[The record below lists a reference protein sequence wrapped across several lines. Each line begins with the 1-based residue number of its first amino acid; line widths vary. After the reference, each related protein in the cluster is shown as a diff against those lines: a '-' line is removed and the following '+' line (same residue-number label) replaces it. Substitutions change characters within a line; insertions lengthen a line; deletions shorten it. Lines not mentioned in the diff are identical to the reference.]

1 MIRRREFMALLGG
14 AAAGWP
20 MAASAQQQGRV
31 RRIGVLMNLAADD
44 PEGQARVA
52 AFLQGLQETGWVV
65 GRNAQIDIRW
75 GLGGDPEPIRKN
87 VTELVALT
95 PDAILATTFPIVA
108 ALQQATRA
116 VPIVFAGLI
125 DPVGAGLVASL
136 ARPGGNTTGF
146 ASYEYG
152 LSVKWLELLKQVA
165 PRVTRV
171 AVLRD
176 SLTPVGI
183 GQLAAIQGVAPSFGV
198 ELTPLVVRDA
208 GEIEPAVAAFARNPN
223 DGLIV
228 TIGTLTDAH
237 RDVVG
242 KLAARYRCPRSIL
255 SPSSSGAVAS
265 FPTDPTSSIRIGAQP
280 ATSIAFSRAKTR
292 PTFQFSRPRKSTW
305 PSISRQPRR
314 SGSKSRP
321 RYSPAPTRSSNDPT
335 PRVHH
340 AARRRG
346 GRLAAGGKGA
356 AARESAAYRSAVVD
370 C

>member
-1 MIRRREFMALLGG
+1 MRRREFIGLLGATAVG
-14 AAAGWP
+14 SAVAR
-20 MAASAQQQGRV
+20 AQQHV
-31 RRIGVLMNLAADD
+31 RRIGILMNLAADD

-75 GLGGDPEPIRKN
+75 GLSGDPERIRKN

-95 PDAILATTFPIVA
+95 PDAIFATTFPIVA
-108 ALQQATRA
+108 ALQQVTRV

-146 ASYEYG
+146 AAYEYG
-152 LSVKWLELLKQVA
+152 LSAKWLELLKQVA
-165 PRVTRV
+165 PRVTRA

-208 GEIEPAVAAFARNPN
+208 GEIEPAVAAFARSPD

-242 KLAARYRCPRSIL
+242 KLAARYRLPAIYPFPFFVRSGGLISYGPDIVDQYRRAASYIDRIL
-255 SPSSSGAVAS
+255 KGEKPADLPVQQATKIDLAINLKAAKALGLEVPPSLL
-265 FPTDPTSSIRIGAQP
+265 
-280 ATSIAFSRAKTR
+280 SRADEV
-292 PTFQFSRPRKSTW
+292 
-305 PSISRQPRR
+305 I
-314 SGSKSRP
+314 
-321 RYSPAPTRSSNDPT
+321 
-335 PRVHH
+335 
-340 AARRRG
+340 
-346 GRLAAGGKGA
+346 
-356 AARESAAYRSAVVD
+356 E
-370 C
+370 